1 MRSRPAL
8 AVAVHGV
15 HSRPVM
21 IALLTTTD
29 TVKLS
34 AVHALLSDEG
44 IQAEVFDAAAGALWR
59 AIIPMRVMI
68 ADDDL
73 PRARRALTQAG
84 FHEARDGEW
93 DL

>member
-1 MRSRPAL
+1 
-8 AVAVHGV
+8 
-15 HSRPVM
+15 M